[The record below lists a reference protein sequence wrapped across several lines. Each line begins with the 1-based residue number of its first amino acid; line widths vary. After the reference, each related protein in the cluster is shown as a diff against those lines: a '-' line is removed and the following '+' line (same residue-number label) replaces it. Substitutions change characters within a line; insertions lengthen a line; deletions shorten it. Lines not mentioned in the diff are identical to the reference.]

1 MKKLK
6 VSLLTIALAA
16 GLALP
21 AAAHE
26 DHQESMF
33 ETMSEAYLAIQTSL
47 AADSLAGIKENARI
61 ITDSAQMMRKKFDL
75 HAAGVSEKDGPACS
89 KLMPELATNAS
100 AVAKAQDLKSARAA
114 FALLSEN
121 MVTYR
126 NMIPGE
132 EKPNVAYCPM
142 AKHNWLQ
149 NGKKINN
156 PYYGSKM
163 LRCGKIVNK

>member
-1 MKKLK
+1 MKTLK
-6 VSLLTIALAA
+6 ISLLTLALAA

-47 AADSLAGIKENARI
+47 AADSLEGIEDSALT
-61 ITDSAQMMRKKFDL
+61 ITKSAQMMSNKFDL
-75 HAAGVSEKDGPACS
+75 HAAGVAEKDGPACR
-89 KLMPELATNAS
+89 KLMPELAANAS
-100 AVAKAQDLKSARAA
+100 ALAKAPDLESARTA
-114 FALLSEN
+114 FAQLSET
-121 MVTYR
+121 MVAYR
-126 NMIPGE
+126 NMIPGQ

-156 PYYGSKM
+156 PYFGSKM